1 MDSHEP
7 QEKDFLST
15 IFSDGQQSNYT
26 SFNQPLQQSSIS
38 SPMNQPLNVDM
49 LNNLMSMQ
57 GIESAPTSPTSPQ
70 YNAQA
75 LLEHQFKL
83 AQLQQLQQLQNQ
95 IFQQQRTPMHV
106 RESMTNGSGQSTVA
120 KATNIDRSRAYAC
133 SMQNSGSVESR
144 REMQNQYNGL
154 PTPGPSAEIHAQQP
168 SVEFVSPIVLSNS
181 YLDLHSQPPSQPLPQ
196 EPFRPDLHMAPIN
209 PHTHP
214 MNTNFNSLPR
224 GSTSA
229 PEHIAFRNSLPSP
242 ADLDFDISP
251 LTSPWLGAQQH
262 HHPATINPY
271 LSSNKRGASSSG
283 DEGNGMPSRKRQSP
297 AIRPTNPSNPGNGNS
312 ANQKKLFRTTR
323 STNST
328 PLIRSTTS
336 RKGSTAGEIPGDSP
350 SPVDL
355 SMPPPAPP
363 IPASSASSSGSSD
376 QASEQLTPS
385 PQFNPHLT
393 PVTPAS
399 IMKLGRLGINSGV
412 APPQREIVPLKGD
425 AKGKA
430 PISASASATAPV
442 AKPKVTP
449 AKNTRKGSL
458 VSPSLKAILPAGPGP
473 HSLPLSSSPALQA
486 TTPVVQVRK
495 TSHKAAEQK
504 RRDSLKTTF
513 DDLRVLLPPIPL
525 PTDEKYPTDEI
536 LPGALPPR
544 GPPKAG
550 GEGPNKGV
558 SKLQLL
564 MCGNEYIR
572 VLKARVE
579 RRDEEI
585 EKLRVA
591 LEKRMNMG
599 PPPFESEEED
609 VDLRKDLDAVE
620 ALGGGILGLG
630 MGTLSGN
637 TILPVAEDEE
647 GDDDPGED

>member
-15 IFSDGQQSNYT
+15 IFNDGQQHDYPSY
-26 SFNQPLQQSSIS
+26 NQQLIQQSSMRLPS
-38 SPMNQPLNVDM
+38 NQSLNLDL
-49 LNNLMSMQ
+49 LNNLIAMQ
-57 GIESAPTSPTSPQ
+57 GIESAPTSPTSPR
-70 YNAQA
+70 YNAQT

-83 AQLQQLQQLQNQ
+83 TQLQQLQQLQNQ
-95 IFQQQRTPMHV
+95 IFQQQIALI
-106 RESMTNGSGQSTVA
+106 SGQPAANLQDT
-120 KATNIDRSRAYAC
+120 
-133 SMQNSGSVESR
+133 GSAER
-144 REMQNQYNGL
+144 REMQTRFTGL

-168 SVEFVSPIVLSNS
+168 PVDFGSPIILSNS
-181 YLDLHSQPPSQPLPQ
+181 YLDSQSQPSQ
-196 EPFRPDLHMAPIN
+196 EPFRPDFRLGSFNPPHTQPIN
-209 PHTHP
+209 
-214 MNTNFNSLPR
+214 TNLNSLPR

-229 PEHIAFRNSLPSP
+229 PEHVAFHSSLSSP

-262 HHPATINPY
+262 HHPAAINPY
-271 LSSNKRGASSSG
+271 PASNKRGASSSG

-297 AIRPTNPSNPGNGNS
+297 AIRPTNPSIPANGNGTNH
-312 ANQKKLFRTTR
+312 KKNFRATR

-328 PLIRSTTS
+328 PSTRSTRS
-336 RKGSTAGEIPGDSP
+336 RKGSIVGEVPGDSP

-363 IPASSASSSGSSD
+363 TPASSASSNSSLD
-376 QASEQLTPS
+376 QASSS
-385 PQFNPHLT
+385 PQFNPQLV

-399 IMKLGRLGINSGV
+399 IMNLGRIGINNDM
-412 APPQREIVPLKGD
+412 APPQRPIVPLKTD
-425 AKGKA
+425 GKA
-430 PISASASATAPV
+430 AASAPTSAPV
-442 AKPKVTP
+442 PATKPKTTA

-458 VSPSLKAILPAGPGP
+458 ASPSLKAILPGNVSILDDYAGSTLQPM
-473 HSLPLSSSPALQA
+473 PLSSPAFQT

-513 DDLRVLLPPIPL
+513 DELRLLLPPIPL
-525 PTDEKYPTDEI
+525 PTDEKYPADEI

-585 EKLRVA
+585 EKLRAA
-591 LEKRMNMG
+591 LRSKMNMG
-599 PPPFESEEED
+599 PPCPENEEL
-609 VDLRKDLDAVE
+609 DLKKDLDAVE
-620 ALGGGILGLG
+620 MLGGGILGLG
-630 MGTLSGN
+630 MGASAN
-637 TILPVAEDEE
+637 TILPIAEDGGG
-647 GDDDPGED
+647 GDDDPCDD